1 MKRHIDRFSAILL
14 DMHGTFMFGHDR
26 FGDGEDFH
34 ATYRR
39 LGGALLDTAQVEGA
53 IRACLRTLSAV
64 YGDAARH
71 DDCISVREAL
81 RRDPAAAPYPRSE
94 RALLEEVLACHE
106 RGHVPAEYA
115 DCLRTLAGTHRLGL
129 VSNLFARK
137 DGWLADLDEAGVLDL
152 FEVTV
157 FSSDARSVKPSPR
170 IFWKA
175 LSGLG
180 VGPDGV
186 VHVGYSLERDVAGAR
201 AAEPASVWIGNA
213 EDAHGHAAAPDVV
226 IESLLDLPCVAVRS
240 PAGDASTEPGGA

>member
-14 DMHGTFMFGHDR
+14 EMHGTFMFGHDR

-39 LGGALLDTAQVEGA
+39 LGGALLDAAQVEGA

-115 DCLRTLAGTHRLGL
+115 DCLRTLAGNPSPGAREQPLRAQGRLAQGPRRGGRAGSVRGDGVL
-129 VSNLFARK
+129 VRRAQRQTVA
-137 DGWLADLDEAGVLDL
+137 ADLLESALRTRGRTGCRGPRR
-152 FEVTV
+152 ETV
-157 FSSDARSVKPSPR
+157 SIAMLPAPAPR
-170 IFWKA
+170 G
-175 LSGLG
+175 S
-180 VGPDGV
+180 
-186 VHVGYSLERDVAGAR
+186 R
-201 AAEPASVWIGNA
+201 ACGSATPRTPTATRQ
-213 EDAHGHAAAPDVV
+213 
-226 IESLLDLPCVAVRS
+226 LLMS
-240 PAGDASTEPGGA
+240 